1 MSHEIRTP
9 MNAII
14 GFTEALLDT
23 PLDAQQRRHLG
34 TVHQAARSMLRLL
47 NDILDTAKLEKGA
60 VELEIGDFSLQELC
74 DQILTSLRIHAGKK
88 GLALQCVTAERVP
101 PYLRGDAL
109 RLQQV
114 LLNLLGN
121 ALKFTERGHVL
132 LRLDYHDGTL
142 VIEVEDTGIGIAA
155 QHLERIFDPFAQ
167 ADAST
172 TRQFGGT
179 GLGTTISRQLVELM
193 GGSISVRSTLGVG
206 TTFTVCLPLP
216 VGQALAAVAN
226 VSQALQL
233 PQMRMLVVDDVPAN
247 IELLQI
253 HLDRGRHQVTVARD
267 GESAVA
273 AYEAGHFDV
282 VLMDLQMPVMDGLEA
297 TRRIRAFEQ
306 AQRRKPVPVIAL
318 SASVLEQD
326 RRNARAAGMDGF
338 ASKPLEPAR
347 LFREIARVLSLH
359 ATGDAMDWGTLV
371 THTRPSGLGV
381 LAAGAGLPPA
391 IDWERGL
398 QLWGQMPL
406 LRDALARLLQEH
418 EGTPAALQTLA
429 AQRDLAGVRALAHR
443 LRGAAGNLALKPLQ
457 TLTQRIE
464 EAAASMDATALPLLL
479 NQLPASLAAVHHALA
494 QDARQ
499 PAGSAA
505 EGSLHAPLSDAQ
517 RTRARSAAQALQ
529 QALENAELAQ
539 PPLDL
544 LAQLLPAAAME
555 PLQDAI
561 DTFDFDQAL
570 QQLQQLRTHWIDEPT
585 ENPA

>member
-23 PLDAQQRRHLG
+23 PLDAQQRRHLAA
-34 TVHQAARSMLRLL
+34 VHQAARSMLRLL

-216 VGQALAAVAN
+216 WARPW
-226 VSQALQL
+226 L
-233 PQMRMLVVDDVPAN
+233 PWPTSVRPC
-247 IELLQI
+247 
-253 HLDRGRHQVTVARD
+253 
-267 GESAVA
+267 SC
-273 AYEAGHFDV
+273 
-282 VLMDLQMPVMDGLEA
+282 
-297 TRRIRAFEQ
+297 RRCACWWWT
-306 AQRRKPVPVIAL
+306 
-318 SASVLEQD
+318 
-326 RRNARAAGMDGF
+326 MC
-338 ASKPLEPAR
+338 
-347 LFREIARVLSLH
+347 
-359 ATGDAMDWGTLV
+359 
-371 THTRPSGLGV
+371 RP
-381 LAAGAGLPPA
+381 
-391 IDWERGL
+391 
-398 QLWGQMPL
+398 
-406 LRDALARLLQEH
+406 
-418 EGTPAALQTLA
+418 T
-429 AQRDLAGVRALAHR
+429 
-443 LRGAAGNLALKPLQ
+443 
-457 TLTQRIE
+457 
-464 EAAASMDATALPLLL
+464 
-479 NQLPASLAAVHHALA
+479 
-494 QDARQ
+494 
-499 PAGSAA
+499 
-505 EGSLHAPLSDAQ
+505 
-517 RTRARSAAQALQ
+517 
-529 QALENAELAQ
+529 
-539 PPLDL
+539 
-544 LAQLLPAAAME
+544 
-555 PLQDAI
+555 
-561 DTFDFDQAL
+561 
-570 QQLQQLRTHWIDEPT
+570 
-585 ENPA
+585 